1 MSELSWILSGGLL
14 MSLIA
19 MVGSVTTM
27 LPPSRLEQLLLP
39 LVALAAGSL
48 LGGAMFH
55 MIPQGLAGCSPV
67 VGGWWL
73 ATGFLSFL
81 ALEQF
86 LLWHQS
92 HDPQSTRPAAV
103 AWLILLGDAL
113 HNLLGGLAIAGTF
126 LTSAPAGIAAWVA
139 AAAHEVP
146 QELGDFGVLVHSG
159 WSPRAALLANF
170 VSALT
175 FPLGGLLAYA
185 VATRMNVAGLAL
197 FGAGNFLYIA
207 ASDLIP
213 EIKSKTS
220 GWRAGLHLL
229 MVVAGIALVAAFC

>member
-1 MSELSWILSGGLL
+1 MSELSWILIGGLL

-81 ALEQF
+81 TLEQF

-92 HDPQSTRPAAV
+92 HDPQSSRPAAV

-126 LTSAPAGIAAWVA
+126 
-139 AAAHEVP
+139 
-146 QELGDFGVLVHSG
+146 
-159 WSPRAALLANF
+159 
-170 VSALT
+170 
-175 FPLGGLLAYA
+175 
-185 VATRMNVAGLAL
+185 
-197 FGAGNFLYIA
+197 
-207 ASDLIP
+207 
-213 EIKSKTS
+213 
-220 GWRAGLHLL
+220 
-229 MVVAGIALVAAFC
+229 